1 MNFEQLRYFTEV
13 YRTKSLTEASEN
25 LHISRQ
31 ALSGSMKN
39 LENEL
44 CLELFTRTTSGVQV
58 TENGEE
64 VYQSVK
70 KILDEWEYLKTL
82 HMSRMCQ
89 KKDCRIAIY
98 LPFTTII
105 AEEIVDKLSYLFRE
119 TRYFIIP
126 IKSQKEL
133 VFVENADIIITCV
146 ALSVYEEQKER
157 IPEGYNVHIC
167 KEYEIYI
174 WLLKELLQG
183 NIEEFVSSDI
193 PEKLKGVVYRGKK
206 GIVNGWNLLTDGW
219 DMRMAE
225 TKAEFID
232 CLKSGEY
239 YAWEYKLDNEL
250 QYESILNT
258 SVFSCYKS
266 ADILQVRVIYKEE
279 YQEYV
284 SHIIQIVEKI

>member
-1 MNFEQLRYFTEV
+1 MNFDQLWYFTEV

-31 ALSGSMKN
+31 ALSGSIKN
-39 LENEL
+39 LEDEL
-44 CLELFTRTTSGVQV
+44 GIDVFKRTTKGVQV
-58 TENGEE
+58 TEDGEK

-70 KILDEWEYLKTL
+70 KILDECEYLKTL
-82 HMSRMCQ
+82 HMSQICQ

-105 AEEIVDKLSYLFRE
+105 AEEIVEKLSCLFRD
-119 TRYFIIP
+119 TRYFIMP

-146 ALSVYEEQKER
+146 ALSVYEERKEQ
-157 IPEGYNVHIC
+157 IPEGYNAYVC
-167 KEYEIYI
+167 KEYGIYI
-174 WLLKELLQG
+174 WVLKELLQG
-183 NIEEFVSSDI
+183 TTVDFMPENIH
-193 PEKLKGVVYRGKK
+193 KNLKGIAYRGKK
-206 GIVNGWNLLTDGW
+206 GIVNGWNLLTDDW
-219 DMRMAE
+219 SMRMAE
-225 TKAEFID
+225 TKAEFIE

-250 QYESILNT
+250 QYESILERDI
-258 SVFSCYKS
+258 FSCCKS
-266 ADILQVRVIYKEE
+266 EDILQVRLIYKEE

-284 SHIIQIVEKI
+284 SHILQIVEKI